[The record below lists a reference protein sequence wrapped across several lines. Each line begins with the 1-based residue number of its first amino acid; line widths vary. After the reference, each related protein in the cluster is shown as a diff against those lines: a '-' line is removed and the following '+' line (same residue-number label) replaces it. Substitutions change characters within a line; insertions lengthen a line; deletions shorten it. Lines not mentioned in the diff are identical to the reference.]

1 MSSNSTDSMKYSNF
15 GSKSFLSKILGYLY
29 TAWTFFWFLLI
40 FLILFPFHWLFLQKE
55 EWKPLSHK
63 VNRIWGKILFVFIA
77 MPVKVRYDFVPDKDK
92 TYVFVVNHFSYW
104 DIACLGVI
112 IDNYFAFVGKSSV
125 KKIPLLGYM
134 FTKLHI
140 QVDRSE
146 KESRAKSMTRAM
158 RALQNGRSMM
168 MFAEGGILTRKP
180 PQLSQPFKDG
190 AFLMAI
196 QNQVPIVP
204 ITLLNNHQII
214 WDEELII
221 SRLPLNAVVHKP
233 IETKGLKTSNM
244 DELKEMTYRIIQSE
258 LNAYHGIVDNFEPE
272 KTSKIV

>member
-1 MSSNSTDSMKYSNF
+1 MNYSNYK
-15 GSKSFLSKILGYLY
+15 SKSGFAKILGYLY
-29 TAWTFFWFLLI
+29 TGWTFFWFLLI
-40 FLILFPFHWLFLQKE
+40 FLVLFPFHWLFLQKE
-55 EWKPLSHK
+55 DWKPLSHK
-63 VNRIWGKILFVFIA
+63 VNKIWAKILFVFIG
-77 MPVKVRYDFVPDKDK
+77 MPVKVRYDFVPAKDK

-104 DIACLGVI
+104 DIACLGTI
-112 IDNYFAFVGKSSV
+112 IDNYYAFVGKSSV
-125 KKIPLLGYM
+125 KKIPLIGYM

-158 RALQNGRSMM
+158 RALQSGRSMM
-168 MFAEGGILTRKP
+168 MFAEGGILTRNP
-180 PQLSQPFKDG
+180 PQMASPFKDG

-221 SRLPLNAVVHKP
+221 SRLPVRAVVHKP

-244 DELKEMTYRIIQSE
+244 DELKEKTWHIIQDE
-258 LNAYHGIVDNFEPE
+258 LDKFHGIDTKIENE
-272 KTSKIV
+272 KVSKLI